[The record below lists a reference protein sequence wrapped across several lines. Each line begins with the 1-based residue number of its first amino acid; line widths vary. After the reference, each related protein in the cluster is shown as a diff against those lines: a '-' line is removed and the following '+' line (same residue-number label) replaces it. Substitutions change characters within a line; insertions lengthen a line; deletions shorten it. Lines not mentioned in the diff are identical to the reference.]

1 MFVFKSDDI
10 LDNLWLVDHILK
22 KKPLTNMKKSGI
34 KESRLFKNCLKLIF
48 LEISDHNAHFI
59 LSKICFFS
67 LIRRD
72 KLCLE

>member
-34 KESRLFKNCLKLIF
+34 KESCLFKNCLELIF
-48 LEISDHNAHFI
+48 FEISNYNAHFI
-59 LSKICFFS
+59 LSKIRFFS